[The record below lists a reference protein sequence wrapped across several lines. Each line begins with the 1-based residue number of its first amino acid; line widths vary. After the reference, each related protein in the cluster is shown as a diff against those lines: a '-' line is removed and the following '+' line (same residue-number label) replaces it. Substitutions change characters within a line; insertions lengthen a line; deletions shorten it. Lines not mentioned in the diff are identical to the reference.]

1 MKTGYLAPQG
11 LENVLLQ
18 ELCHVERVVDRL
30 IIADGEPQE
39 TYWAQNIWYDV
50 QEIPFNSISEA
61 ARHLRALQGLW
72 AFFPYRS
79 LRRAELIQ
87 EKLPKF
93 SPKPLSFPTRLP
105 PGPLGSWT
113 LLDEHTLLAAA
124 RCSSPMPHGEYHFQE
139 TKEPPSRAYLK
150 LWEALTRVGQ
160 MPQPEELCLDLG
172 ASPGSWSWVLS
183 QLGAR
188 VIAVD
193 RAPLARSFPG
203 VEFRQ
208 GDAFQLRPQDFPG
221 VKWVFS
227 DVICYPERLLS
238 WIRQALDSGC
248 RAHFICT
255 IKFQGEGQYGIV
267 DEFKKIQGSQIFHL
281 YQNKHELTFVLF
293 Q

>member
-72 AFFPYRS
+72 TFFPYRS

-87 EKLPKF
+87 AKLPRF
-93 SPKPLSFPTRLP
+93 SPKPLSFPTLLP

-193 RAPLARSFPG
+193 RAPLTRSFPG

-221 VKWVFS
+221 LKWVFS

-267 DEFKKIQGSQIFHL
+267 DEFKKIRGSQILHL
-281 YQNKHELTFVLF
+281 YQNKHELTFVLL